1 MTANK
6 VDLKFLIRHIT
17 VELELAAADEEM
29 DGTTAL
35 ASVATAAAGGGRSF
49 NMVFM
54 DNIMKK
60 MHGQEAARSMR

>member
-1 MTANK
+1 
-6 VDLKFLIRHIT
+6 
-17 VELELAAADEEM
+17 M

-60 MHGQEAARSMR
+60 MHGQERGSEEHAVEGLSFAV